1 MEKIGKIILYV
12 VKPGDS
18 IESIALKFNTTKEN
32 ILRLNNG
39 IKYHNIY
46 PGIPLNIES
55 FIDEDGSSSERNES
69 KNNYW
74 SLLLYKKIIY
84 IRSSLLFSLFIPTLK
99 NEMQKK
105 VKDATKE
112 CSFQNKDRESLQLE
126 QFENYLIIANEEIS
140 SALGEKNVIK
150 AKDLINNKKRK
161 KKEYLDYLESLNNS
175 SSWKNKI
182 QLLKDTDEL
191 WLIFIL
197 KYSSKQIEEA
207 ENTFNQI
214 LIINEKKW

>member
-1 MEKIGKIILYV
+1 MGKKGKIILYV

-55 FIDEDGSSSERNES
+55 FIDEDNPSSERNES
-69 KNNYW
+69 KDNYW
-74 SLLLYKKIIY
+74 SLLLNKKIIY
-84 IRSSLLFSLFIPTLK
+84 IRSSLLFSLFIPSLK

-105 VKDATKE
+105 VKDVTKE
-112 CSFQNKDRESLQLE
+112 CYFQNKDHESLQLE
-126 QFENYLIIANEEIS
+126 QFENYLIIANEEIAT
-140 SALGEKNVIK
+140 ALGENDVIK
-150 AKDLINNKKRK
+150 VKDLINNKKRT
-161 KKEYLDYLESLNNS
+161 KKEYLDYLESLNHS
-175 SSWKNKI
+175 SIWKNEI
-182 QLLKDTDEL
+182 QLLKDIDEL

-197 KYSSKQIEEA
+197 KYSSKQVEEA
-207 ENTFNQI
+207 ENAFNQI
-214 LIINEKKW
+214 LKMNEKKW